1 MIIIGSEAL
10 RYHGIE
16 TGRKRLD
23 IDVVGEYDEIVAFA
37 KLKGEI
43 KACYPT
49 DGGKKLVVKTDRI
62 IVEGEITWPGS
73 NAEALAH
80 LICNDA
86 GSKLHVDPATN
97 QTLVIPSVNLLYMLK
112 MSHRYLRN
120 SPHFIKTM
128 RDIQQLRLHG
138 AKIEEAH
145 QAFYEERMR
154 VTYDYGHPKLDQ
166 SKKDFF
172 SDDGIKY
179 VYDHDS
185 IHEAVKHLAKPA
197 YNYYKPDENEVFC
210 SKDLFFQAPEM
221 VRLLGGLEE
230 AYVLAL
236 ERSQIPFPGHWTPQ
250 KSFDFALMKVCT
262 SITSGWFRESCWENY
277 DKIRDLYDDGYVDR
291 FWNAVEEG
299 VVKHFDVQ
307 QRAYG

>member
-1 MIIIGSEAL
+1 MIVIGSEAL
-10 RYHGIE
+10 RVHGID

-37 KLKGEI
+37 KMKGDI

-49 DGGKKLVVKTDRI
+49 NEGKKLVVKTDKI
-62 IVEGEITWPGS
+62 IIEGEITWPDS
-73 NAEALAH
+73 NAEALAN
-80 LICNDA
+80 LIRNDPGTIHA
-86 GSKLHVDPATN
+86 RD
-97 QTLVIPSVNLLYMLK
+97 VIGTRYPSVNLLYMLK

-128 RDIQQLRLHG
+128 RDIQQLRLFG
-138 AKIEEAH
+138 AKIEPAH
-145 QAFYEERMR
+145 EEFYKERMR

-185 IHEAVKHLAKPA
+185 IHEAVKHLDKPA
-197 YNYYKPDENEVFC
+197 YNYYKPNENEVYC
-210 SKDLFFQAPEM
+210 SRDLFDQAPEM

-230 AYVLAL
+230 SYVLAL
-236 ERSQIPFPGHWTPQ
+236 ERSQIPFPGHWKPQ

-262 SITSGWFRESCWENY
+262 SITSGWFREFCWENY
-277 DKIRDLYDDGYVDR
+277 DKIRELYDDKYVER
-291 FWNAVEEG
+291 FWQAVEDG
-299 VVKHFDVQ
+299 IVKHHDPQ
-307 QRAYG
+307 QRVYG